1 MKSNKKLK
9 NNNKNTKIIK
19 ENINLDNLKS
29 NYRLSIIFNNL
40 RRKRLLELVKYN
52 KKMQNRLNLNIKDYI
67 EYCEI
72 EIVIIPYMD
81 KYGKFI
87 NINENEK
94 LFCHIYFNDNK
105 KEIKNKYEI
114 KEKDKISK
122 IKIIIKYLIKN

>member
-52 KKMQNRLNLNIKDYI
+52 KKMQNRLNLSIKDYEILAI
-67 EYCEI
+67 EVE
-72 EIVIIPYMD
+72 IIPCKK
-81 KYGKFI
+81 KYGILLILKKMI
-87 NINENEK
+87 N
-94 LFCHIYFNDNK
+94 Y
-105 KEIKNKYEI
+105 
-114 KEKDKISK
+114 
-122 IKIIIKYLIKN
+122 IIIYILMIIKKK